1 MIIGAIIPK
10 LAGIERRNAIADVL
24 AAARAIGH
32 SRWRALTL
40 VRIAECPSEEE
51 KPALVS
57 DAFTDKCESR
67 GAVADVVGIEGGVVS
82 GLFNEP

>member
-32 SRWRALTL
+32 SRWCALTL
-40 VRIAECPSEEE
+40 VRIAECLSEAER
-51 KPALVS
+51 PALVS
-57 DAFTDKCESR
+57 DAFTDKCEWRPDSPVNQDDSPVR
-67 GAVADVVGIEGGVVS
+67 LS
-82 GLFNEP
+82 LL